1 MGVKAIAVPF
11 VHCCGA
17 SLKEEQM
24 SDVSEGHLYSK
35 IRSHCAMHL
44 SDLSSTDLFTL

>member
-17 SLKEEQM
+17 GLKEEQM
-24 SDVSEGHLYSK
+24 SNVREGHLYSK
-35 IRSHCAMHL
+35 IRSYCAVHL
-44 SDLSSTDLFTL
+44 SDLSSTDLFML